1 MRSKPLALST
11 AAALLC
17 AAGWWWLVSTDAP
30 FGVRTAAAPESLVA
44 ASGKSLPISA
54 AATLSVRTGEAPAST
69 TSDAFLSPDLRQTL
83 EAMLFE
89 ATGGT
94 DMRDLA
100 VLKKRLLAL
109 VPRYFPAQ
117 YIARATALMER
128 YVDYRVALG
137 GLKPPT
143 DPGDPRALRAA
154 LDARQQAREQHFTSE
169 EYEALFAQEARLDRY
184 TVARIEIQR
193 NSALTTP
200 QKQAALKD
208 AERGLSDAQRTE
220 RDAATAHIN
229 VASQTAGF
237 DAQGTTANERY
248 AQRRAQYGNVAATQ
262 LGQLDREEGDWQA
275 RLNGYAGAQARKA
288 SPEQLQLLRQQ
299 LFSQQEQLRVEAALA
314 ARP

>member
-1 MRSKPLALST
+1 MNGKPLALST

-17 AAGWWWLVSTDAP
+17 AAVLWWLTSPDALS
-30 FGVRTAAAPESLVA
+30 GSRGTTTSDSLAAESGQKMA
-44 ASGKSLPISA
+44 TSASASLTGRS
-54 AATLSVRTGEAPAST
+54 GEALASNT
-69 TSDAFLSPDLRQTL
+69 GDAFLSPDLRQTF

-89 ATGGT
+89 ATGGS
-94 DMRDLA
+94 DLRDLA
-100 VLKKRLLAL
+100 VLKTRLLAL

-117 YIARATALMER
+117 YTTRATALMER

-137 GLKPPT
+137 SLKPPT

-154 LDARQQAREQHFTSE
+154 LDARQQVREQNFTSE
-169 EYEALFAQEARLDRY
+169 EYEALFAPEARLDRY
-184 TVARIEIQR
+184 TLARIEIER
-193 NSALTTP
+193 NSALTAV

-208 AERGLSDAQRTE
+208 AEGGLSDAQRAE
-220 RDAATAHIN
+220 RDAATTHLE

-237 DAQGTTANERY
+237 DAQGTAATERY
-248 AQRRAQYGNVAATQ
+248 AQRRVQYGDAAAAR

-275 RLNGYAGAQARKA
+275 RLNDYAGAQARKV

>member
-1 MRSKPLALST
+1 MKSKPLALGT
-11 AAALLC
+11 AAALVC
-17 AAGWWWLVSTDAP
+17 AAGLWWLVSPDAP
-30 FGVRTAAAPESLVA
+30 FGTRGAAASNSLAA
-44 ASGKSLPISA
+44 ASGQSLSISA
-54 AATLSVRTGEAPAST
+54 AAPLTVRTEQALAGT
-69 TSDAFLSPDLRQTL
+69 NGDTFLSPDLRHTF

-89 ATGGT
+89 ATGGS
-94 DMRDLA
+94 DLRDLA
-100 VLKKRLLAL
+100 LLKKRLTAL
-109 VPRYFPAQ
+109 VPSYFPAQ

-137 GLKPPT
+137 NLKPPT

-154 LDARQQAREQHFTSE
+154 LDARQQAREQHFTGQ

-184 TVARIEIQR
+184 TVARIEIER
-193 NSALTTP
+193 NSALTAP

-248 AQRRAQYGNVAATQ
+248 AQRRAQYGDVAAAQ
-262 LGQLDREEGDWQA
+262 LGQLDGEERDWQA
-275 RLNGYAGAQARKA
+275 RLSDYAAAQARKA